1 MNLLSAMYRGGVD
14 LRNYVYDRSL
24 LESHRL
30 AAPVISVGS
39 ISAGG
44 AGKTPFVI
52 MLGEMLRQRG
62 LGFDVL
68 SRGYGRKSRGARAI
82 DSNGVAAEF
91 GDEPLLIARRLEC
104 PVIVGES
111 RFEAGKLAEQQ
122 FGSQLHILDDGFQ
135 HRSLARDFD
144 IALLTQDD
152 LKDRLLPSG
161 RLREPLRS
169 LRRADVIA
177 FFDDAALDSL
187 QLAGPAVWHVRRSLS
202 LPEPPANPIAFCG
215 IARPQNFLEQLKSA
229 GVTPIMFKSYRDHH
243 AYTEQDIRNLLA
255 LRDQNKAGGFI
266 TTEKDAVNLGSAI
279 AQLGEVTI
287 ARVTMDIAEP
297 ADALDTMLR
306 VIDERKVR
314 A

>member
-1 MNLLSAMYRGGVD
+1 MNLLSAMYRGGVE

-68 SRGYGRKSRGARAI
+68 SRGYGRKSRGARVV

-111 RFEAGKLAEQQ
+111 RFEAGRLAEQQ

-177 FFDDAALDSL
+177 YFHGAALDSL

-229 GVTPIMFKSYRDHH
+229 GVTPIVFKSYRDHH